1 MSKRVS
7 VNGSMDYNQFMQGY
21 SEKMANRGV
30 YCSVCGHD
38 MNQPSLNSAMN
49 PSDRRMEN
57 QYGKH
62 MSCAQKQ
69 HSERLRG
76 Y

>member
-7 VNGSMDYNQFMQGY
+7 VNGSMDYNTFMQGH
-21 SEKMANRGV
+21 SEKIASRGS
-30 YCSVCGHD
+30 YCSICGHD
-38 MNQPSLNSAMN
+38 INQPSLNSASN
-49 PSDRRMEN
+49 PGDRRMEM

-62 MSCAQKQ
+62 ISCAQKQ
-69 HSERLRG
+69 QMERMR